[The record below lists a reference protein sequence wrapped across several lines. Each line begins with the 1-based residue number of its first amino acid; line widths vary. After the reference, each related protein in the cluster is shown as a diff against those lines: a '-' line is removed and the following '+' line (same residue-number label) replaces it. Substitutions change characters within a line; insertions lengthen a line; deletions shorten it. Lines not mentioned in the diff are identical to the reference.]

1 MPRLGDRRTPRERWE
16 TQQHD
21 RPLGMYQEQ
30 LARNSPAFQ
39 SLPQRRPDAR
49 HNKWLAE
56 RRLEQEHVM
65 ALADRYEKLNEQFDS
80 LSGTHNRLHDA
91 IYHSERYV
99 RDLESQL
106 SNYMTRYGSFDNG
119 STSDRTSNNS
129 GNHHGGVDPTTRPIQ
144 ASEENLRRGESPEA
158 RRRNRA
164 GTSERYSSR
173 TGMADSGGGQSNVS
187 AVPESDDQEHTT
199 NQQVDQVSN
208 KDQGPERRQ
217 TSQHG
222 E

>member
-39 SLPQRRPDAR
+39 ALPQRRPDAR
-49 HNKWLAE
+49 HNRWLAE

-65 ALADRYEKLNEQFDS
+65 ALADRYEKLNEQFNS
-80 LSGTHNRLHDA
+80 LSGTNNRLHDA

-119 STSDRTSNNS
+119 STSNRTGDNS
-129 GNHHGGVDPTTRPIQ
+129 GNYHGGVDPTARAIQ
-144 ASEENLRRGESPEA
+144 ASGENLRRGESPEA

-164 GTSERYSSR
+164 GTSERYSHR
-173 TGMADSGGGQSNVS
+173 TGMADGGGGQSNIG
-187 AVPESDDQEHTT
+187 ATPEPNDQKHTT
-199 NQQVDQVSN
+199 HPQINEVSN
-208 KDQGPERRQ
+208 EGQTPERRQ
-217 TSQHG
+217 TSEHS